1 MFYLTNVIQ
10 LHQSCFSIIIN
21 QDFYIFNCTCKI
33 FTIFGF
39 PISMNVLTKT
49 HIYLLCKC
57 RIGYHHENINKV
69 LNSLK
74 YIINVITPSPFF
86 FHIFDFLKK
95 YSFFIIKMDTK
106 WIILVF
112 IHIYTLYI
120 YSDLSYHISKYNIF
134 GSLIYTRIKIT

>member
-49 HIYLLCKC
+49 HIYLLRKC

-86 FHIFDFLKK
+86 FVFLIFLKNILF
-95 YSFFIIKMDTK
+95 SRSK
-106 WIILVF
+106 WTQSES
-112 IHIYTLYI
+112 YWCLYI
-120 YSDLSYHISKYNIF
+120 YIH
-134 GSLIYTRIKIT
+134 YTHMVI